1 MRIIVT
7 GCCGFIGSNLAEGLL
22 KQGHQVLG
30 IDNMNDYYDVSRKIN
45 NMNRL
50 KKYINFF
57 MEVIDVNKSD
67 YFLRWKPDVIFHL
80 ASRAGV
86 RHSLMYPTQYI
97 DDNVRSMVHIL
108 DYLKKWNETTEIYGS
123 KLPKFIYASSSS
135 VYGSNKKVPFS
146 ENDSLD
152 NIESPYALSKKVSE
166 EYAKLYYKL
175 YGIKSIGLRFFTV
188 YGPNGRPDMAPEK
201 FLKCIYEEKPLPK
214 YGTGES
220 QRDYTFVGDIVH
232 GLINSIYADVDCDVF
247 NLGNNQVISLND
259 FILLCEKI
267 VGKKAIINQ
276 MDNQKGDVP
285 ITYANIEKS
294 KKILK
299 YNPITNLENG
309 LTKTF
314 EWIKNELLFK

>member
-7 GCCGFIGSNLAEGLL
+7 GCCGFIGSHVSEELL

-30 IDNMNDYYDVSRKIN
+30 IDNMNDYYDISRKIN

-57 MEVIDVNKSD
+57 MEVIDVNKTD

-86 RHSLMYPTQYI
+86 RHSLAYPTQYI
-97 DDNVRSMVHIL
+97 DDNVRTMVHIL
-108 DYLKKWNETTEIYGS
+108 DCLKKWNKNTEIYGS

-135 VYGSNKKVPFS
+135 VYGSNKKVPFN

-166 EYAKLYYKL
+166 EYATLYYKL

-201 FLKCIYEEKPLPK
+201 FLKCIYDEKPLPK

-220 QRDYTFVGDIVH
+220 QRDYTYVGDIVH

-247 NLGNNQVISLND
+247 NLGNNEVISLND

-285 ITYANIEKS
+285 ITYADIEKS

-314 EWIKNELLFK
+314 EWIKNNL

>member
-135 VYGSNKKVPFS
+135 VYGSNKKVPFN

-232 GLINSIYADVDCDVF
+232 GLINSIYAEVDCDVF